1 MPLTIGSKRA
11 IQQQRREDITRRTEY
26 VRTAIY
32 DTDMTTIELQ
42 EAIKYLLDIVD
53 ELAAEAGILD
63 RIS

>member
-1 MPLTIGSKRA
+1 MPIIIGSERA
-11 IQQQRREDITRRTEY
+11 EQQMRRDEISRRTEY
-26 VRTAIY
+26 VRATIY

-53 ELAAEAGILD
+53 ELATEAGILD